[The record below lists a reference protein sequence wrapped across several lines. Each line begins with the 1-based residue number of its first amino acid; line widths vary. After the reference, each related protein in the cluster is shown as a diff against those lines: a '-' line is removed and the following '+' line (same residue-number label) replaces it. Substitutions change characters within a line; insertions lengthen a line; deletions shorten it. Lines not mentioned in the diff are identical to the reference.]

1 MGGLAS
7 GVPVPKLIF
16 VGHKLGS
23 GGACGWTSPSGKGRG
38 STLSR
43 PVHVVIVVGLAE
55 KETDNGGLGSAL
67 CISGVLEDGRF
78 GQNILLEGVKALGV
92 LVM

>member
-1 MGGLAS
+1 M
-7 GVPVPKLIF
+7 
-16 VGHKLGS
+16 VGRVLRERAE
-23 GGACGWTSPSGKGRG
+23 GAPSRG
-38 STLSR
+38 PESTV
-43 PVHVVIVVGLAE
+43 VHVVIVVGLAE

-78 GQNILLEGVKALGV
+78 GQNILLEGIKALGV